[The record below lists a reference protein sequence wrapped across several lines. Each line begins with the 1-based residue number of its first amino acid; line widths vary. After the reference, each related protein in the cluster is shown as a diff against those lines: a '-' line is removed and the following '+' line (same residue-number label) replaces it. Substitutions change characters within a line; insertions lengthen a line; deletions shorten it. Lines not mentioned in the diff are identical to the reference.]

1 MIHGIAKINE
11 IPMLNSILI
20 FIISFTLYQSLF
32 PTYWENKAVPI
43 IVVETIIPISI
54 SVYAFAYDNAW
65 LPPVM
70 LIDIKLSTKEF
81 KAKRNTENTTGKAVI
96 VKDFQT
102 CLFSGKFLFNLLN
115 NVFILMSLKI

>member
-43 IVVETIIPISI
+43 IVVEAIIPISI

-81 KAKRNTENTTGKAVI
+81 KAKRNTENCDITQRLKNNARALL
-96 VKDFQT
+96 DF
-102 CLFSGKFLFNLLN
+102 CRKNLPLG
-115 NVFILMSLKI
+115 LKYCSINI